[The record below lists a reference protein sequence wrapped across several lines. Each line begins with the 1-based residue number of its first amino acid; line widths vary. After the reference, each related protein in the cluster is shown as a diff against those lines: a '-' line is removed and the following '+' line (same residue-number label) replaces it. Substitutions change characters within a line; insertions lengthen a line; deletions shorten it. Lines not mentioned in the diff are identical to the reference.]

1 MRFIFIILLFISFQT
16 FAQTQQ
22 SRAALEA
29 EKKKNQERINEV
41 KKVLNQTSKEKKASM
56 SEARAIQQQIE
67 NQEKKISLANDDLS
81 LIQREMAENEASQE
95 SLRSELSVLQKEYSE
110 IIVREAKNSGKLTK
124 MGFLFSSN
132 SVTELFMRYKYLK
145 QYSENRKNKFE
156 KMKSLTDSLKK
167 RQAELAES
175 RNRQTSVVQQVSED
189 KKGLDGLKQK
199 QDVIVKELTSK
210 EGQLRT
216 ELKKQEDALRR
227 LNSVISIAIAKERAA
242 RKAEEEA
249 RAKEAARK
257 REAERLAA
265 AKEAERLR
273 AEEAARKK
281 AAEAAKKKAEEN
293 STAPTSKEEPS
304 KREEPIKKEE
314 PVKKVEPP
322 APKPETP
329 KTVTK
334 AEAPTRTEV
343 ATVATG
349 KFSAAKNRLSW
360 PASGFISSK
369 FGPKDHAVLKGIK
382 VDNHGVDIRTSPG
395 AEVRAVFEGEV
406 LDITEIPGLN
416 FVVAIQHGDY
426 YTVYANLASVAVRQN
441 QKVTGREI
449 IGTVAEKDGVPEI
462 NFQVWHNFTK
472 LNPELWL
479 GSK

>member
-1 MRFIFIILLFISFQT
+1 MRLLFIILVFVSFQN

-29 EKKKNQERINEV
+29 EKKKNQQRINEV

-56 SEARAIQQQIE
+56 SEARVIQQQIE
-67 NQEKKISLANDDLS
+67 NQLKKISLANEDLD
-81 LIQREMAENEASQE
+81 LIQKEMAENQSSQE

-110 IIVREAKNSGKLTK
+110 IIVREAKNNGKLTK

-145 QYSENRKNKFE
+145 QYAENRKDKFE
-156 KMKSLTDSLKK
+156 KMKSLTESLKK
-167 RQAELAES
+167 RQSELAIS
-175 RNRQTSVVQQVSED
+175 KNRQTAVVQQVSED
-189 KKGLDGLKQK
+189 KKGLDELKQK
-199 QDVIVKELTSK
+199 KDVIVKELTSK

-216 ELKKQEDALRR
+216 ELKKQEEALRR

-249 RAKEAARK
+249 RAKEAARIK
-257 REAERLAA
+257 ELERLAA
-265 AKEAERLR
+265 IKEAERL
-273 AEEAARKK
+273 K
-281 AAEAAKKKAEEN
+281 AAEEAKKKA
-293 STAPTSKEEPS
+293 SSVSKEEPAVA
-304 KREEPIKKEE
+304 KKEE
-314 PVKKVEPP
+314 PAKVEPS
-322 APKPETP
+322 APKREAA
-329 KTVTK
+329 KTVAK
-334 AEAPTRTEV
+334 VESPTRTEV

-360 PASGFISSK
+360 PANGFISSK

-382 VDNHGVDIRTSPG
+382 VDNHGVDIRTSAG

-426 YTVYANLASVAVRQN
+426 YTVYANLASVAVRRN

>member
-1 MRFIFIILLFISFQT
+1 MRFIFIILLFISFQN

-67 NQEKKISLANDDLS
+67 NQEKKISLANEDLN

-95 SLRSELSVLQKEYSE
+95 KLRSELSVLQKEYSE

-167 RQAELAES
+167 RRAELAES

-199 QDVIVKELTSK
+199 QDAIVKELTSK

-257 REAERLAA
+257 KEAERLAA
-265 AKEAERLR
+265 AKEAERVR
-273 AEEAARKK
+273 AAEAARKK
-281 AAEAAKKKAEEN
+281 TAAAA
-293 STAPTSKEEPS
+293 SSKEDPVVS
-304 KREEPIKKEE
+304 KKEE
-314 PVKKVEPP
+314 VETP
-322 APKPETP
+322 APKPEPP
-329 KTVTK
+329 KTEPSKPVVK
-334 AEAPTRTEV
+334 VEAPTRTEV